1 MKDYEKPLGEK
12 IMEVAILTL
21 VATGTAFMVYGLY
34 EIVDMVFIRKA
45 ITC

>member
-12 IMEVAILTL
+12 IIEVAILTL
-21 VATGTAFMVYGLY
+21 VATGTFFMMYGLY
-34 EIVDMVFIRKA
+34 EIIDRVFIRKA

>member
-12 IMEVAILTL
+12 IMEVVILTI
-21 VATGTAFMVYGLY
+21 VATGAFFMMYGLY
-34 EIVDMVFIRKA
+34 EIIDMVFIRKA